1 MSDFRRLSESVL
13 AGPQIGIEDVAQAK
27 AMGVSLIINNRPDDE
42 EPGQIAGA
50 TIERAARAAGID
62 YLAIPIG
69 HSGFGKEQIE
79 AMACAVMQADGLAL
93 AYCRSGTRSTFLW
106 ALAQASQGGD
116 PETLLRAASAA
127 GYDVSPI
134 RPTLEALAQEAK

>member
-42 EPGQIAGA
+42 EPGQIAGS

-79 AMACAVMQADGLAL
+79 AMAGAVMQADGLAL
-93 AYCRSGTRSTFLW
+93 AFCRSGTRSTFLW